1 MTLGYI
7 IRYKSLIEMAQ
18 RIVNSHELPVRVLD
32 DIMVPKSKNL
42 CSHTIQDIVYDTLAL
57 YT

>member
-1 MTLGYI
+1 MTSGYI

-32 DIMVPKSKNL
+32 DIMVLKVRIFVL
-42 CSHTIQDIVYDTLAL
+42 IQSRT
-57 YT
+57 